1 MLSAVCSELRVRE
14 TLQQQFTVLVVLSP
28 AFVGKTL
35 CNKNQHSVLQITSTG
50 NLQQH
55 VNIHSMPSTSFIAN
69 RLVAST
75 CP

>member
-1 MLSAVCSELRVRE
+1 MLSAVCSELCVWE
-14 TLQQQFTVLVVLSP
+14 TLQQQFTVVLSP

-35 CNKNQHSVLQITSTG
+35 CNKNQHSMLQIASTG

-55 VNIHSMPSTSFIAN
+55 VNMHSMPSTSFIAN
-69 RLVAST
+69 HLVAST